1 MEDEVGNTAG
11 ASLGGISGAVGALF
25 GIAGS
30 LSQAASAKAA
40 VQRANEEAALAV
52 AQARDNISKIPA
64 LEKSIPAISIDQIQK
79 DSLRQ
84 RKQLLDAVRGS
95 GQRAVLGA
103 VPTIGEQILTQE
115 EKQRGAI
122 EKQLQAR
129 EDEIVKAEQARQDL
143 ELQMLTATG
152 TAARQRAA
160 AGARQQASAIAGA
173 GASAAALGGE
183 VLGMTN
189 LYGGEGRFQ
198 RNVDKFLEGKNPGEN
213 FDRDAFAAFVEE
225 QAGIGVDAGATYGD
239 ATDLI
244 KSGVTNV
251 DGTEVDLYELFLQ
264 ENPFGPLPSTNTET
278 SPLDL
283 ISQ

>member
-1 MEDEVGNTAG
+1 MEEEVGNTAG
-11 ASLGGISGAVGALF
+11 ASLGSISGAVGALF

-40 VQRANEEAALAV
+40 IQRANEEAALAV

-64 LEKSIPAISIDQIQK
+64 LEKGIPAISIDQIQK
-79 DSLRQ
+79 DALRQ

-129 EDEIVKAEQARQDL
+129 EDEIVKAEQAKQDL

-152 TAARQRAA
+152 RQRAA
-160 AGARQQASAIAGA
+160 TGARQQASAIAGA

-183 VLGMTN
+183 ILGMSD
-189 LYGGEGRFQ
+189 LYGGEKRRFN
-198 RNVDKFLEGKNPGEN
+198 RAVDTYISDTSAP
-213 FDRDAFAAFVEE
+213 DAFDKEGFVDYLNTRSESIEDLTDMLGDPDNTLMADYFESLGNVVADE
-225 QAGIGVDAGATYGD
+225 QI
-239 ATDLI
+239 
-244 KSGVTNV
+244 
-251 DGTEVDLYELFLQ
+251 
-264 ENPFGPLPSTNTET
+264 
-278 SPLDL
+278 
-283 ISQ
+283 

>member
-1 MEDEVGNTAG
+1 MEEEVGNTAG
-11 ASLGGISGAVGALF
+11 ASLGAISGAVGALF

-40 VQRANEEAALAV
+40 IQRANEEAALAV

-64 LEKSIPAISIDQIQK
+64 LEKGIPAISIDQIQK
-79 DSLRQ
+79 DALRQ

-160 AGARQQASAIAGA
+160 TGARQQASAIAGA

-183 VLGMTN
+183 ILGMSD
-189 LYGGEGRFQ
+189 LYGGEKRRFN
-198 RNVDKFLEGKNPGEN
+198 RAVDTYVSDTNAP
-213 FDRDAFAAFVEE
+213 DAFDKEGFVDYLNTRSESIEDLTDMLGDPDNTLMADYFESLGDVVADE
-225 QAGIGVDAGATYGD
+225 QI
-239 ATDLI
+239 
-244 KSGVTNV
+244 
-251 DGTEVDLYELFLQ
+251 
-264 ENPFGPLPSTNTET
+264 
-278 SPLDL
+278 
-283 ISQ
+283 